1 MGNLERVAEVIRTW
15 QKRHKGIMDRN
26 PEWAAQNLAIDLLTE
41 GLIEPEL
48 PEPSYVVTVLE
59 QEHPVWDA
67 TLGFTVE
74 AHSGRSDI
82 GIRCYYELGESLTLE
97 QVRTIRKAL
106 HAAEKYAKENQ

>member
-1 MGNLERVAEVIRTW
+1 MNSQERATEVILEW

-26 PEWAAQNLAIDLLTE
+26 PEWAAQNLAIDLLIE
-41 GLIEPEL
+41 DLIAPDL
-48 PEPSYVVTVLE
+48 PEPSFVVTVLE
-59 QEHPVWDA
+59 QEYPVWDA

-74 AHSGRSDI
+74 AYSGRSDI